1 MFFYVFLSI
10 PFSIIKC
17 AFLWHNLQKIVT
29 ESLSIYLRKPNFIIL
44 CWFWKSK
51 IIFWFTS
58 WKCFFLNNE
67 KYYFLQEESIFLPRR
82 VISWLMGVLSSW
94 DDNFGKILRL
104 PWYFCWYIKKFYSK
118 VLTCIYFC
126 KVQVYAVLL
135 STITLPYS
143 YYSLQTSVLKFKT
156 FLKVHINFQK
166 FKDATSKL
174 CN

>member
-1 MFFYVFLSI
+1 MYTEK
-10 PFSIIKC
+10 FSEGFEFPKNVKK
-17 AFLWHNLQKIVT
+17 W
-29 ESLSIYLRKPNFIIL
+29 
-44 CWFWKSK
+44 
-51 IIFWFTS
+51 IFR
-58 WKCFFLNNE
+58 N
-67 KYYFLQEESIFLPRR
+67 FLQFWLGVPLVKITKTRR

-135 STITLPYS
+135 STITLSYS
-143 YYSLQTSVLKFKT
+143 HYSLQTSVLKFKT
-156 FLKVHINFQK
+156 FLKGHIIFQK
-166 FKDATSKL
+166 FKETSSKI